1 MGQLHCY
8 GVTFHI
14 VVSNKRKNLWREKLF
29 TWIFNQPR
37 TSSIIFLFT
46 ERWIEEQVGH
56 FFKIL
61 ASITKLTTV
70 TDFLLYNMVIDS
82 NSLKPIKNVK
92 TQQILHKKLALLL
105 LIKCV
110 NFCCKW
116 RLSALSLTAQTH
128 TLGFPEH
135 SVMSVPLLLSL
146 CLLSAFSQ
154 QRHIMFA
161 YSCHIQVTYKCD
173 CWLQQVRKY
182 SILRFV
188 AKCSVRPPT
197 MCPSPF
203 LATHCL
209 NMPHK
214 TNCS

>member
-82 NSLKPIKNVK
+82 NSLKPLKNVK
-92 TQQILHKKLALLL
+92 TQQILHKK
-105 LIKCV
+105 IGFITPYKMCEFFV
-110 NFCCKW
+110 V
-116 RLSALSLTAQTH
+116 SDVYQLSLWLLKH
-128 TLGFPEH
+128 TP
-135 SVMSVPLLLSL
+135 
-146 CLLSAFSQ
+146 
-154 QRHIMFA
+154 
-161 YSCHIQVTYKCD
+161 
-173 CWLQQVRKY
+173 
-182 SILRFV
+182 
-188 AKCSVRPPT
+188 
-197 MCPSPF
+197 
-203 LATHCL
+203 
-209 NMPHK
+209 
-214 TNCS
+214 